1 MLGKKLLPSWV
12 KWKKKKKKK
21 GNGGVERKGRD
32 IFFCM
37 FGYEGRKGRENIQIM
52 GIQVSNITTLTL
64 RPKSLLAQ
72 LGSPSCSNGNLQ
84 SSNPPSNES
93 VCCI

>member
-1 MLGKKLLPSWV
+1 MYPKFCHFNVGKETSTKLGKMKEEE
-12 KWKKKKKKK
+12 KKK

-64 RPKSLLAQ
+64 RPR
-72 LGSPSCSNGNLQ
+72 
-84 SSNPPSNES
+84 
-93 VCCI
+93 VF